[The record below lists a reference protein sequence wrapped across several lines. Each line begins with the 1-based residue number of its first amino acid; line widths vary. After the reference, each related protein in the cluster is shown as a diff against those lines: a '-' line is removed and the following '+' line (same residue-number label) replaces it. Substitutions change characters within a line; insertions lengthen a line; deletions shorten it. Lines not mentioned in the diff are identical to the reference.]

1 MHCPRGEVD
10 TEWKAEGYYELSYS
24 ICEKTVAPCWHYL
37 KSRPL
42 DTALRLSRRTM
53 RPTAAR
59 ALLSPHMRVQTS
71 RFMCSAAT
79 TVATALTAVIK
90 PLGAGY
96 AITCAIALLAQRKL
110 QYFPS
115 AVRPSHPGA
124 VNTLFA
130 DIQEVEFVSAD
141 GTRCLGW
148 HWPAPTAAEPVLPW
162 WLPKGGA
169 LPRLAGVVAE
179 LRRERLQQMDLVLFH
194 GNAGDRSHRLGWMH
208 LVRECLGCSVTV
220 RRMRTLHAHMR
231 TRTAR
236 TARIA
241 RALRMHGTGARLSR
255 LRRQ

>member
-1 MHCPRGEVD
+1 MLAAAAAVL
-10 TEWKAEGYYELSYS
+10 A
-24 ICEKTVAPCWHYL
+24 
-37 KSRPL
+37 
-42 DTALRLSRRTM
+42 M

-59 ALLSPHMRVQTS
+59 ALLSPRMRVHTS

-79 TVATALTAVIK
+79 TVASALTAVIK

-96 AITCAIALLAQRKL
+96 ALTCAIALLAQRKL

-179 LRRERLQQMDLVLFH
+179 LRRERLQQSD
-194 GNAGDRSHRLGWMH
+194 
-208 LVRECLGCSVTV
+208 
-220 RRMRTLHAHMR
+220 
-231 TRTAR
+231 
-236 TARIA
+236 
-241 RALRMHGTGARLSR
+241 
-255 LRRQ
+255 